1 MAERDEAAINAA
13 LNLYGFAPDTHQRT
27 QDAANL
33 PALDTSGRFSSA
45 PTG

>member
-1 MAERDEAAINAA
+1 MVERDEAAINAA

-33 PALDTSGRFSSA
+33 PALNTGGRFSGAS
-45 PTG
+45 TG